1 MIEIELIILSQLKIT
16 MRFSSPLLTRNVD
29 RFSPSINVAF
39 HPPPSSFHKSGRA
52 AGPCTRHNLHR
63 QTSVAAGLFS
73 RSKRRVN
80 VTTLI
85 DSTPLAA
92 ATRDRKRENEKDE
105 SHWATEE
112 VELIISL
119 EKYREECVECRN
131 IYVELSLFLC
141 ACKEKKV
148 REDRILFDSFLYLP
162 KVKKKK
168 VSNLTYTRGRW
179 IFSKSKVKK
188 VEKKLEF
195 QGRRRKST
203 KSSENP
209 FLFSENVQSD
219 PKDPRKETSIPF
231 APTFLH
237 PFLAT
242 KFVPPS
248 LNDKYTRPYLWR
260 IKGRSL

>member
-16 MRFSSPLLTRNVD
+16 IRFSSPLLTRNVD

-39 HPPPSSFHKSGRA
+39 HPPPSSAKSGRT

-85 DSTPLAA
+85 NSTPFAA
-92 ATRDRKRENEKDE
+92 ATRDRKRENEKNE
-105 SHWATEE
+105 SRVIERRKKS
-112 VELIISL
+112 ELIISL

-141 ACKEKKV
+141 ACKEKKL

-168 VSNLTYTRGRW
+168 VSNLTYTRG
-179 IFSKSKVKK
+179 K
-188 VEKKLEF
+188 
-195 QGRRRKST
+195 
-203 KSSENP
+203 
-209 FLFSENVQSD
+209 
-219 PKDPRKETSIPF
+219 
-231 APTFLH
+231 
-237 PFLAT
+237 
-242 KFVPPS
+242 
-248 LNDKYTRPYLWR
+248 
-260 IKGRSL
+260 

>member
-16 MRFSSPLLTRNVD
+16 IRFSSPLLTRNVD

-92 ATRDRKRENEKDE
+92 ATRDRKGENEKDE
-105 SHWATEE
+105 SRVIERRKKSSW
-112 VELIISL
+112 SSPS
-119 EKYREECVECRN
+119 RN
-131 IYVELSLFLC
+131 IGRNASNIEIYITIELSLFLC

-148 REDRILFDSFLYLP
+148 RDDRILFDSLFYLP

-203 KSSENP
+203 KSSEKPLP
-209 FLFSENVQSD
+209 FPWKRSKRSERSSKRNVDTLCSN
-219 PKDPRKETSIPF
+219 
-231 APTFLH
+231 
-237 PFLAT
+237 
-242 KFVPPS
+242 VPPS
-248 LNDKYTRPYLWR
+248 VPCNQV
-260 IKGRSL
+260 RSTKPEW

>member
-16 MRFSSPLLTRNVD
+16 IRFSSPLLTRNVD

-148 REDRILFDSFLYLP
+148 RDDRILFDSFLYLP

-203 KSSENP
+203 KSSENLFLSLKTFKAIRKILEKKRRYPLLQP
-209 FLFSENVQSD
+209 FSPSVPCNQVRS
-219 PKDPRKETSIPF
+219 
-231 APTFLH
+231 
-237 PFLAT
+237 T
-242 KFVPPS
+242 KPE
-248 LNDKYTRPYLWR
+248 W
-260 IKGRSL
+260 

>member
-39 HPPPSSFHKSGRA
+39 HPPPSFFHKSGRA

-148 REDRILFDSFLYLP
+148 RDDRILFDSFLYLP

-203 KSSENP
+203 KSSEKPLP
-209 FLFSENVQSD
+209 FPWKRSKRSERSSKRNVDTLCSN
-219 PKDPRKETSIPF
+219 
-231 APTFLH
+231 
-237 PFLAT
+237 
-242 KFVPPS
+242 VPPS
-248 LNDKYTRPYLWR
+248 VPCNQV
-260 IKGRSL
+260 RSTKPEW